1 MKQSQFNIYVPAA
14 SGCVQV
20 SLGFEPRDDD
30 AITRSP
36 MR

>member
-1 MKQSQFNIYVPAA
+1 MKQIHINIYVPAA
-14 SGCVQV
+14 SRGVQV
-20 SLGFEPRDDD
+20 SLGIEARDGD